1 MSKRAVNILLAAAIG
16 AFAGGCSKPN
26 TQNLGESASLS
37 VMLPT
42 DASRQA
48 QARGNLAQD
57 RSSVPARMAVTHSF
71 TLRLPGADVEA
82 VQRRHLD
89 ECAKLNCT
97 VITTR
102 ITHGHS
108 GRVFANSSIRVS
120 PEGFADFAKALASP
134 PAEVTSHLQTADD
147 KTLPLLDAEKRLEG
161 KTALRDRLSAML
173 KDPGTTSTADLL
185 AIEKELTQV
194 QGDIEAATAQRD
206 YLRTITDTVHVDISY
221 EGAPTLTAG
230 IDFFPISQAAR
241 EFGQTV
247 ASSAAV
253 LITFLATVLPW
264 IPLVAL
270 LAWGVLRAFRRRRS
284 AAASGR

>member
-1 MSKRAVNILLAAAIG
+1 MTNRTARILLSIVTGVSALTFSTCSLQNPSHDDSAVPEVFRFSGGYTVGQGQDAAG
-16 AFAGGCSKPN
+16 APN
-26 TQNLGESASLS
+26 Q
-37 VMLPT
+37 
-42 DASRQA
+42 SRI
-48 QARGNLAQD
+48 
-57 RSSVPARMAVTHSF
+57 SPRMAITHSF
-71 TLRLPGADVEA
+71 TLRLPSADIEM

-102 ITHGHS
+102 TTRVDS
-108 GRVFANSSIRVS
+108 GRVVASSSIRVS

-134 PAEVTSHLQTADD
+134 PAQVTGHSQIADD
-147 KTLPLLDAEKRLEG
+147 KTMPLLDVEKRLEG

-173 KDPGTTSTADLL
+173 KDPGTTTTADLL

-206 YLRTITDTVHVDISY
+206 YLRTMTDTVRVDISY
-221 EGAPTLTAG
+221 QGTATLTAG
-230 IDFFPISQAAR
+230 IDFFPISRAAR

-247 ASSAAV
+247 ASSVAV

-284 AAASGR
+284 AAA